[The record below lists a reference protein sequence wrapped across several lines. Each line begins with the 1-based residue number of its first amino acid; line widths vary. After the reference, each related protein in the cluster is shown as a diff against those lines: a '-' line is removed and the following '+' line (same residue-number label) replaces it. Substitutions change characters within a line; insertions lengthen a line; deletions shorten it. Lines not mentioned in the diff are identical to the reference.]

1 MSVRFLDYKGSREA
15 SPVSSPDSGNA
26 PDPARPMG
34 WGRYWLYRLGLVLRD
49 ARGATTAEYAL
60 LLALV
65 VIVLIGTLGAL
76 GQALDVKIN
85 GIIDDIGN
93 AG

>member
-1 MSVRFLDYKGSREA
+1 
-15 SPVSSPDSGNA
+15 
-26 PDPARPMG
+26 MG